1 LLVLAERFAYNRA
14 VASMMWEPIA
24 ARAEA
29 SAPGLIAEFR
39 AKYASS
45 RPADLLEEACR
56 AVEQLPG

>member
-1 LLVLAERFAYNRA
+1 
-14 VASMMWEPIA
+14 MMWEPIA